1 MTGWTRMR
9 RPNARFLV
17 SLLVVAVLVC
27 AVVVFV
33 VLRSSASE
41 ASDCKAASQVE
52 RDLEPVNREIAEAS
66 DQRSTDDPN
75 AALRQ
80 VATSYSTAERITRS
94 GVDRMD
100 SGKVR
105 ESTNA
110 LADQFAAVAAYM
122 QKELQGEGD
131 INTQVSVSEELGQ
144 RLEDFQN
151 VC

>member
-1 MTGWTRMR
+1 MR
-9 RPNARFLV
+9 KLNARVLA
-17 SLLVVAVLVC
+17 SLLVVAALVC

-33 VLRSSASE
+33 VLRSGASE
-41 ASDCKAASQVE
+41 ASDCKVASQVE
-52 RDLEPVNREIAEAS
+52 RDLEPVNREIAKAS

-80 VATSYSTAERITRS
+80 VAIGYSTAERITRG

-131 INTQVSVSEELGQ
+131 INTRVSVSEELGQ

-151 VC
+151 AC